1 MKKWKLG
8 KPPHHLVVL
17 VEHSWKYS
25 LFYKIEINA
34 DIFFIKIEKTSLN
47 SMTQYNFS
55 HKTQQTG
62 SIFQVAQKTQWAI
75 TDFKTSAFHLLGYTK
90 DLFGGTYLLF
100 VLSALAIRFELSMVE
115 EGKGDRWSAG
125 DNWNRSSWMNM
136 ERPWLKMCQSLRR
149 TQDSWKKQK

>member
-1 MKKWKLG
+1 
-8 KPPHHLVVL
+8 
-17 VEHSWKYS
+17 
-25 LFYKIEINA
+25 
-34 DIFFIKIEKTSLN
+34 
-47 SMTQYNFS
+47 MTQYNFS

-149 TQDSWKKQK
+149 TQDSWKNRNKWGITKQKMSLLLGGLLSLRLW